1 MLPTCLSRR
10 EGAPTRPTRTRLGSS
25 HQHAGQ
31 APPYRGHKA
40 KFAPCETPP
49 GRVGFGA
56 EVGFSIYIHRRGFT
70 STTTNSHQPSLLPP
84 KACGRGR
91 AGARPTRAAR
101 PTGAPY
107 ARAHYALHASTLR
120 ERTTRTTR
128 APCAATL
135 CAHGMR
141 ARPTRALSPLPR
153 ARPAPGLHARSAS
166 SHQHAGQAHHAG
178 VLHPPVAGFISTSA
192 GLLRR
197 ARAEAVSCSASCRV
211 KAYANDTAR
220 QPTPTRKPRP
230 KGGPSTT
237 PNTATDTGPSAWRER
252 RH

>member
-1 MLPTCLSRR
+1 MRN
-10 EGAPTRPTRTRLGSS
+10 SS
-25 HQHAGQ
+25 WKGW
-31 APPYRGHKA
+31 
-40 KFAPCETPP
+40 
-49 GRVGFGA
+49 FGA

-84 KACGRGR
+84 KACGREGGR
-91 AGARPTRAAR
+91 AGAGAPHARTPRAQSARAPEARAYAGGRPKRACASALRALHARIPSARSALAPRARDSTARARAPAAHSKRAPLREHPTRA
-101 PTGAPY
+101 PY
-107 ARAHYALHASTLR
+107 P
-120 ERTTRTTR
+120 RTTCART
-128 APCAATL
+128 L
-135 CAHGMR
+135 R
-141 ARPTRALSPLPR
+141 ARPTRALSLSLP
-153 ARPAPGLHARSAS
+153 ARSAS

-178 VLHPPVAGFISTSA
+178 VLHPPVAGFISTPA

-230 KGGPSTT
+230 RGGPSTT